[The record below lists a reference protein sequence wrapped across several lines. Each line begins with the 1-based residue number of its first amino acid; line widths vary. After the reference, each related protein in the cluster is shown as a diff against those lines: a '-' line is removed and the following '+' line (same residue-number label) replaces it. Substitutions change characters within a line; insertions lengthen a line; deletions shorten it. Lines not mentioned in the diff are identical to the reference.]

1 MSLIHPESCECAK
14 SELDLFSVPFTQTS
28 IKDSKWV
35 EYLLLNSVSENRG
48 PVEFLISG
56 SGEEYVDLSETYLH
70 IVAKITKPDGTD
82 CTTSDDIG
90 PVNLFLHSMFSQVE
104 TSLNERLV
112 TSSSNTYAYR
122 SYLEALLSY
131 GESAKKS
138 FLTASLWYKDT
149 AGSMDSTSDNA
160 GLMYRKRLS
169 SESKSFSLIG
179 RPHLDLCFQERLI
192 LNGVDIKIRFV
203 RNKNDFCLMGDGKV
217 VIENAS
223 LFVRKVKLAPAVQ
236 LAHIKALEIGTAKYP
251 MRRVETKV
259 FSAPKGNLTVNQ
271 ENLFLGQL
279 PQRVV
284 VGCLETGAFNGKAEL
299 NPYNFKNFDID
310 FIAVYWDGKQVP
322 TKPLKPDFE
331 NGLYARSYASL
342 FSATGLM
349 NTDQGNNIS
358 SSDYA
363 KGYTLFGFDLS
374 SDLSHG
380 AHFHLLKTGSLRLE
394 INFKNALPATINVIV
409 YGEFQNIIEIDKA
422 RNVIVDYSA

>member
-1 MSLIHPESCECAK
+1 M
-14 SELDLFSVPFTQTS
+14 
-28 IKDSKWV
+28 
-35 EYLLLNSVSENRG
+35 
-48 PVEFLISG
+48 
-56 SGEEYVDLSETYLH
+56 
-70 IVAKITKPDGTD
+70 
-82 CTTSDDIG
+82 
-90 PVNLFLHSMFSQVE
+90 
-104 TSLNERLV
+104 
-112 TSSSNTYAYR
+112 
-122 SYLEALLSY
+122 
-131 GESAKKS
+131 
-138 FLTASLWYKDT
+138 
-149 AGSMDSTSDNA
+149 
-160 GLMYRKRLS
+160 
-169 SESKSFSLIG
+169 
-179 RPHLDLCFQERLI
+179 
-192 LNGVDIKIRFV
+192 
-203 RNKNDFCLMGDGKV
+203 
-217 VIENAS
+217 
-223 LFVRKVKLAPAVQ
+223 KLAPAVQ

-251 MRRVETKV
+251 IRRVETKV

-349 NTDQGNNIS
+349 NMDQGNNIS

-394 INFKNALPATINVIV
+394 INLKNALPATINVIV